1 MSPGRGGV
9 ENLKTT
15 VEFND
20 HDLAV
25 GAGVQN
31 LMVANGLENIL
42 TTKMKF
48 YFK

>member
-9 ENLKTT
+9 ENLKAT

-48 YFK
+48 